1 MTTVKEI
8 NIIGKDTKDK
18 RLCTFINKISIPLSV
33 GKTTIQFWVET
44 KDMLSIFDAFNH
56 STEKF
61 IKEDATWKGSFIE
74 MLCKGLDDHYKH
86 TYKHIIIDKTINV
99 CDKADYPES
108 EILVLS
114 MNWFLSLGYRVYKE
128 NNWDT
133 QELKKLAKTYSFT
146 YKEFHC

>member
-18 RLCTFINKISIPLSV
+18 DLCSFIDRISIPLSS
-33 GKTTIQFWVET
+33 GQTTIQFWVET
-44 KDMLSIFDAFNH
+44 KDMLAVFDAFNH

-61 IKEDATWKGSFIE
+61 MKEGSAWKGSFIE
-74 MLCKGLDDHYKH
+74 MLCVGLDDHYKH
-86 TYKHIIIDKTINV
+86 TYNHIIIDKTINV
-99 CDKADYPES
+99 CDKAKYPDS
-108 EILVLS
+108 KILVIS

-128 NNWDT
+128 NKWDT
-133 QELKKLAKTYSFT
+133 QELNKLAKTYSFS